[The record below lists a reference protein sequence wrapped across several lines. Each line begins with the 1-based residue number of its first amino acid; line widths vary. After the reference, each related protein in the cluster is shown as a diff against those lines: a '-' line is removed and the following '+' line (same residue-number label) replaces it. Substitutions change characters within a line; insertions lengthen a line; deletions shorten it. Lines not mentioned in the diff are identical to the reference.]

1 MLRKTL
7 VALAAVLALGSA
19 TVSTTAFARGGGGG
33 GGGGGHG
40 GGGGGFGGHSGG
52 FGGGHF
58 GGGHFGSGEGRR
70 SFGFRDRNRQDWVW
84 PDCPPYYYTYANGYQ
99 CY

>member
-1 MLRKTL
+1 MLRKSL

-33 GGGGGHG
+33 GGHG
-40 GGGGGFGGHSGG
+40 GGGGGFGGPRGG